1 MCVRALFATVLVCL
15 LPNAVLYGQAPETV
29 YCKQPGFRIPFQIDP
44 GEQPRLREVQLL
56 LLDDATR
63 TWKPL
68 KTVGPEQRYF
78 TFRAEHDG
86 VYAFLVRTLDVE
98 GKFFPEKLEGAAPGL
113 RVIVDTQAPVATLRM
128 LPQRQD
134 QVGVEW
140 ELRDENL
147 DLASLQIEYR
157 TQGTGNWLSLIV
169 EPQTSGQRYWN
180 PQVRGPYEV
189 RLRVRDRAENQG
201 TAFLFIPIAGV
212 GDSGNRDR
220 GSYDSTYAN
229 PPSNKTVGRQNSP
242 AKIVNSTDIKIDYK
256 LEDVGPSGVSIVELW
271 YTRDG
276 RTWQRYGEDADKT
289 PPFDAKLPGEGV
301 YGLTLVVKSGVGI
314 GDRPPQ
320 TGDQPQMWIEVD
332 LTKPIV
338 QIQSVEA
345 GRGHDSGTLTV
356 TWKADD
362 KNIAPQPISIYFS
375 EQADGP
381 WTPMAGGLENTGR
394 YIWRIPPNTPFRFF
408 VRVEALD
415 KGGNIGRA
423 DTKQPVIVDLST
435 PRGRLIGVDG
445 VQASPK
451 AQE

>member
-1 MCVRALFATVLVCL
+1 MSVRVLLATVLACS
-15 LPNAVLYGQAPETV
+15 LPTAVVHGQTPETV
-29 YCKQPGFRIPFQIDP
+29 FCKQPGFRIPFQIDP

-56 LLDDATR
+56 LLDEASR
-63 TWKPL
+63 TWRAY
-68 KTVGPEQRYF
+68 KTVGPDQRF
-78 TFRAEHDG
+78 FSFRAERDG
-86 VYAFLVRTLDVE
+86 VYTFLVRTLDAE
-98 GKFFPEKLEGAAPGL
+98 GKYFPEKLEGAAPGL
-113 RVIVDTQAPVATLRM
+113 RVIVDTQAPVATLRV
-128 LPQRQD
+128 LPARQD

-140 ELRDENL
+140 EVRDDNL
-147 DLASLQIEYR
+147 DIATLQIDYR
-157 TQGTGNWLSLIV
+157 SQGTGNWLNLTV
-169 EPQTSGQRYWN
+169 EPQASGQRYWM

-201 TAFLFIPIAGV
+201 SAYLLLPAAG
-212 GDSGNRDR
+212 SGEVANRDR
-220 GSYDSTYAN
+220 GSYDSSYAN
-229 PPSNKTVGRQNSP
+229 PPSNKTIGHQSAP

-276 RTWQRYGEDADKT
+276 RSWQRYGEDPDKA

-320 TGDQPQMWIEVD
+320 TGDPPQMWIEVD
-332 LTKPIV
+332 LTRPNV

-356 TWKADD
+356 TWRADD
-362 KNIAPQPISIYFS
+362 KNIAPQPITIYYA
-375 EQADGP
+375 EQAEGP
-381 WTPMAGGLENTGR
+381 WTTMAGGLENTGR
-394 YIWRIPPNTPFRFF
+394 YNWRIPPNAPFRFF

-435 PRGRLIGVDG
+435 PKGRLIGVDS
-445 VQASPK
+445 VQANPK
-451 AQE
+451 PQ